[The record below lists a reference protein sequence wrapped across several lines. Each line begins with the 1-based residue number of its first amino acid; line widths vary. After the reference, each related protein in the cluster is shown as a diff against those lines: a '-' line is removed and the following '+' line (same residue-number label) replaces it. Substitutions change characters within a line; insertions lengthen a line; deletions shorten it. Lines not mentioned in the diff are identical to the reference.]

1 MNIKEYFNI
10 TLTQG
15 QFLKTKIKA
24 TDALVR
30 IRQII
35 VIEGDFTGEA
45 YLKRKFGNKTAIIQ
59 EVTIPNAIITRLVS
73 DFVKLNKEVD
83 NDIVNWFKYCI
94 ISNFPE
100 DADILH

>member
-10 TLTQG
+10 TATQG
-15 QFLKTKIKA
+15 KFLKTKIKA
-24 TDALVR
+24 TDALVC

-35 VIEGDFTGEA
+35 VMEGDFTDKA
-45 YLKRKFGNKTAIIQ
+45 YFTRKFGNKTAIIQ
-59 EVTIPNAIITRLVS
+59 EVTVPIAIITRLVS
-73 DFVKLNKEVD
+73 DFVKLNKEAD

-94 ISNFPE
+94 ISKLPE

>member
-59 EVTIPNAIITRLVS
+59 EVTVPNTIITRLVS
-73 DFVKLNKEVD
+73 DFVKLNKESD
-83 NDIVNWFKYCI
+83 NNIVNWFKYCI
-94 ISNFPE
+94 ISELPE

>member
-10 TLTQG
+10 TVTQG

-24 TDALVR
+24 TDAFVS

-35 VIEGDFTGEA
+35 LMDGDFTDKT
-45 YLKRKFGNKTAIIQ
+45 YFTRKFGNKTAIIQ

-73 DFVKLNKEVD
+73 DFVKLNKESD

-94 ISNFPE
+94 ISKLPE

>member
-10 TLTQG
+10 TFTQG
-15 QFLKTKIKA
+15 HFLKTKIKA
-24 TDALVR
+24 TDSFVH

-35 VIEGDFTGEA
+35 VMEGDFTDKA
-45 YLKRKFGNKTAIIQ
+45 YFTRKFGNKTAIIQ
-59 EVTIPNAIITRLVS
+59 EVTVPSAIITRLVS
-73 DFVKLNKEVD
+73 DFVKLNKESD

-94 ISNFPE
+94 ISKLPE

>member
-1 MNIKEYFNI
+1 MDIKEHFNI
-10 TLTQG
+10 TVTQG

-35 VIEGDFTGEA
+35 VMEGDFTDKT

-73 DFVKLNKEVD
+73 DFAKLNKEADD
-83 NDIVNWFKYCI
+83 NIVNWFKYCI
-94 ISNFPE
+94 ISKLPE

>member
-59 EVTIPNAIITRLVS
+59 EVTVPIAIITRLVS
-73 DFVKLNKEVD
+73 DFVKLNKESD
-83 NDIVNWFKYCI
+83 NNIVNWFKYCI
-94 ISNFPE
+94 ISELPE